1 MTYYY
6 GIVYFK
12 NGTTRTTGKSNSR
25 QQAEKM
31 ARQLFDQAMRTAVSD
46 FFKPTRYEVVEE
58 PTNKEGVMKVEE
70 VVNEETGEWRLI

>member
-1 MTYYY
+1 MTHYY

-25 QQAEKM
+25 QQAERM

-46 FFKPTRYEVVEE
+46 FFKPTRYEVVAD
-58 PTNKEGVMKVEE
+58 N
-70 VVNEETGEWRLI
+70 